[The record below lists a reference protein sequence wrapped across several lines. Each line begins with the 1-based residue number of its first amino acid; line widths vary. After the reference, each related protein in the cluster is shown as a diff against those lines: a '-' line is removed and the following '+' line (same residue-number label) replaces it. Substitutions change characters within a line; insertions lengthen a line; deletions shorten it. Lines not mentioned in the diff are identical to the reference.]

1 MTRSVALA
9 VCGWL
14 ACALAPA
21 WAGGAIQ
28 VLDDRGHAVTLAAP
42 PQRIVSLLPSLTE
55 AVCELGAC
63 ARLVATDR
71 WSNWPEPV
79 KGLPK
84 LGGLEDANLERI
96 VAMRPDLVLL
106 APSSRLSERLRG
118 LGLKVAELDA
128 TDLPQVQRMLE
139 KVALLVGLPGTAAVQ
154 WQRVQDGLRVARA
167 AVPDRAR
174 GMAVY
179 VEVSSAP
186 HAASESSYIGQLLSQ
201 LGAGNVVPARL
212 GPFPKLNPEFVV
224 QAQPALIVVS
234 ASERK
239 GLVARPGWPAMS
251 AVRQGRVCA
260 LSPPDMDV
268 LSRPGPRVAQAAMVL
283 ARCLQEHAPAS
294 GVTR

>member
-21 WAGGAIQ
+21 WAGAPIQ

-106 APSSRLSERLRG
+106 APSSRLSERLRA

-139 KVALLVGLPGTAAVQ
+139 KVGLLVGLPGTATVQ

-167 AVPDRAR
+167 AVPDGAR
-174 GMAVY
+174 GVAVY

-234 ASERK
+234 ASERNS
-239 GLVARPGWPAMS
+239 LVARPGWPAMS

-283 ARCLQEHAPAS
+283 ARCLQEHASAS
-294 GVTR
+294 EVKR